1 MIYMMT
7 NRSGAKKALVPK
19 NQAILKKVA
28 IGVCIFVVA
37 YAIMTIIL
45 KSVE

>member
-7 NRSGAKKALVPK
+7 NRSGAKKALAPK